1 MLRAATQRWLPSK
14 TSRDFGSEEP
24 VTRRCGEV
32 DESGEAFRPGLR
44 WPIGMKAAPNATKAL
59 KAATLATV
67 DPCDVCAG
75 PTYEQ
80 NCKVICRRCGYTRDC
95 SDP

>member
-1 MLRAATQRWLPSK
+1 VLRVATQRWLPSK

-24 VTRRCGEV
+24 GTRRCGEV

-44 WPIGMKAAPNATKAL
+44 WPTGMKAAPNATKPRED
-59 KAATLATV
+59 AAST
-67 DPCDVCAG
+67 DNPCDVCGG
-75 PTYEQ
+75 PTYER